1 MNVNG
6 SRPACLYNDPSVFV
20 KTEFDTGSPDA
31 SMSTV
36 LWAKTQQ
43 LQEDAFRQLQNI
55 YGDHF
60 PLEARHHLAPW
71 LEQNFTTELD
81 LANPQH
87 EEHAQRLVLELVAQ
101 LESKAM
107 EMTDFLIKNKLEQI
121 VENFKQRYAHNPL
134 SLYQT
139 VQQCLN
145 SEMHL
150 VQRSEGVGVDPSTA
164 MANDTIYQIQQQL
177 NMLKKSTQE
186 CGVEIEK
193 TRQMQEHHSINF
205 YKHHQISVQLD
216 SGQFQENSQ
225 EYLRWKEWRDK
236 VAAELRQSF
245 NNLKLQTST
254 LANRHLDMIKQV
266 KELQYR
272 VLDQELN
279 KWKREQQL
287 SGNGA
292 PFSNN
297 LDTIQKWCEDLAE
310 IIWLNRQQI
319 RQLEMIQEGLNIPS
333 QETSMNILPE
343 LSDGLNVL
351 LDSLVKS
358 SFVIEKQPP
367 QVLKTNTRF
376 SATIRLLVGTKLNV
390 HMSPPVVTASIISES
405 QANSLLRAG
414 HTKKTS
420 SGDIVNNKQTMEYHQ
435 ATGQLSVSFRNM
447 SLKKIKRAE
456 KKGTESVM
464 DEKFALLFWSEFSI
478 GNGEF
483 HYQVCAPSLP
493 VVVIVHGNQ
502 EPHAWATILWDNAFA
517 EWGRQPF
524 LVPEKVPWI
533 QVANTLNMKFKA
545 SCGRGLTEENLKFL
559 AGKAFSFRN
568 MGYNADC
575 SNLMIT
581 WSQFCKEPLP
591 DRSFTFWEWFYAV
604 MKLTKEDLR
613 GMWIDGALL
622 GFVSRQQAEEFLQA
636 SEVGT
641 FLIRFSDSELGGV
654 TVAWISLNEDTNQ
667 KEVAMLQPF
676 TRKDLMI
683 RSLPDRIHDCPQMIH
698 LYPAIPKDQAFG
710 KYYSSPPETVP
721 RNTRNGYV
729 PHHLVNVIP
738 GPLGLGKGTDS
749 YPGTPATSFYD
760 PQSPPSAR
768 NTPLSSVSVPMMDSQ
783 SGGYEGE
790 LGPGKGGGLMRE
802 LDNLQM
808 DDFTDLCQGF
818 NK

>member
-1 MNVNG
+1 LILKMNG
-6 SRPACLYNDPSVFV
+6 TRPACLYSDPSVFV
-20 KTEFDTGSPDA
+20 KTEFETGSPDG
-31 SMSTV
+31 SMTSSV

-43 LQEDAFRQLQNI
+43 LQEDAFRQIQNI

-71 LEQNFTTELD
+71 LEQNFSTELD
-81 LANPQH
+81 LTIPQH

-101 LESKAM
+101 LESKAL

-134 SLYQT
+134 SLYQI
-139 VQQCLN
+139 VQQCLT

-150 VQRSEGVGVDPSTA
+150 VQRAEGIGVEPGAA
-164 MANDTIYQIQQQL
+164 MANDTIQQQL
-177 NMLKKSTQE
+177 NLLKKSTQE

-216 SGQFQENSQ
+216 NGQFQEHSQ
-225 EYLRWKEWRDK
+225 EYIRWKEWRDK
-236 VAAELRQSF
+236 VATELRQSF

-287 SGNGA
+287 SGNGQ

-333 QETSMNILPE
+333 QESNMNILPE
-343 LSDGLNVL
+343 LSDGLNLL

-414 HTKKTS
+414 HTKKNRSEYS
-420 SGDIVNNKQTMEYHQ
+420 SGDIVNNKQTMEYHQSFGQ

-524 LVPEKVPWI
+524 VVPEKVPWL

-568 MGYNADC
+568 LGFNSDC

-613 GMWIDGALL
+613 GMWMDGALL
-622 GFVSRQQAEEFLQA
+622 GFVSRQQAEEYLRA
-636 SEVGT
+636 SEPGT

-654 TVAWISLNEDTNQ
+654 TVAWFSLNEDTNQ
-667 KEVAMLQPF
+667 KEVSMLQPY

-683 RSLPDRIHDCPQMIH
+683 RSLADRIHDCHQMIM
-698 LYPAIPKDQAFG
+698 LYPNHPKDQAIG
-710 KYYSSPPETVP
+710 KYYSSPPETVA
-721 RNTRNGYV
+721 RNPRNGYV

-738 GPLGLGKGTDS
+738 GASMLGSCKDTS
-749 YPGTPATSFYD
+749 FPNTPTTSFYD

-768 NTPLSSVSVPMMDSQ
+768 NTPLSSVSAPMMDTQ
-783 SGGYEGE
+783 S
-790 LGPGKGGGLMRE
+790 
-802 LDNLQM
+802 
-808 DDFTDLCQGF
+808 
-818 NK
+818 

>member
-1 MNVNG
+1 MNVNL
-6 SRPACLYNDPSVFV
+6 SRPSCLYNDPSVYV

-31 SMSTV
+31 SMSSV

-71 LEQNFTTELD
+71 LDQNFTTDLD

-107 EMTDFLIKNKLEQI
+107 EMSDFLVKNKLEQI

-139 VQQCLN
+139 VQQCLS

-150 VQRSEGVGVDPSTA
+150 VQRAEGLGVDASSA

-177 NMLKKSTQE
+177 NILKKSTQE
-186 CGVEIEK
+186 CGIEIEK

-225 EYLRWKEWRDK
+225 EYLRWKDWRDK

-272 VLDQELN
+272 VIDQELN

-310 IIWLNRQQI
+310 IIWINRQQI
-319 RQLEMIQEGLNIPS
+319 RQLEMIHEGLNIPN

-351 LDSLVKS
+351 LDQLVKS

-524 LVPEKVPWI
+524 LVPEKVPWM

-622 GFVSRQQAEEFLQA
+622 GFVSRQEAEEFLK
-636 SEVGT
+636 SSDVGT

-654 TVAWISLNEDTNQ
+654 TVAWSSLNETTQD

-683 RSLPDRIHDCPQMIH
+683 RSLPDRIHDCHQMIN
-698 LYPAIPKDQAFG
+698 LYPNIPKDQAFG

-721 RNTRNGYV
+721 RGARNGYV

-738 GPLGLGKGTDS
+738 GCTRL
-749 YPGTPATSFYD
+749 Y
-760 PQSPPSAR
+760 
-768 NTPLSSVSVPMMDSQ
+768 SVSSQ
-783 SGGYEGE
+783 SHSSLPLQTAGQTPVVHAGAPGDPGPA
-790 LGPGKGGGLMRE
+790 GPGARSGTRE
-802 LDNLQM
+802 LPSNSGNIL
-808 DDFTDLCQGF
+808 LRPPVSALG
-818 NK
+818 